1 MEFQTNICK
10 LHQKEYL
17 LMCSNHYCIEKLECF
32 LCADCLQTH
41 SFLNH
46 YEFIPYPES
55 LNKSYNIIEKRM
67 AQNMNANKIDQVDIL
82 FNKLQ
87 ISLNDQLKKLEQK
100 LKIIFNH
107 SFDANVA
114 VGILEVGKN
123 LDQNIERI
131 LETGMQ
137 DKEELKSYPKNYEYF
152 IMQMQNLNKSHLF
165 SREELNISEICDKF
179 NKDIAEIFEAI
190 EVYICKFIPVSN
202 FIFLFSYNL
211 RKNLKS
217 I

>member
-1 MEFQTNICK
+1 MEFQSNICK

-32 LCADCLQTH
+32 LCTDCLQTH

-55 LNKSYNIIEKRM
+55 LSKSYDTIEKKM
-67 AQNMNANKIDQVDIL
+67 AQNMDANKIDKVDIL

-87 ISLNDQLKKLEQK
+87 ISLNDQVKKLEQK
-100 LKIIFNH
+100 LKIIFNN
-107 SFDANVA
+107 SFDANAA
-114 VGILEVGKN
+114 VRILEIGQK
-123 LDQNIERI
+123 LDKNIERI
-131 LETGMQ
+131 LETGMK
-137 DKEELKSYPKNYEYF
+137 DKEELKLYPKNYEYF
-152 IMQMQNLNKSHLF
+152 AMQMQNLNKSYSF
-165 SREELNISEICDKF
+165 SPQDLNISEICHKF
-179 NKDIAEIFEAI
+179 NKDIAEIVEAI
-190 EVYICKFIPVSN
+190 GVYICKFIPVSN

-217 I
+217 L